1 MKLKTLLVVTFFI
14 GSWIAYAQPSYVV
27 NAKSAFTNG
36 EYFEAAEQ
44 LTSAYQKI
52 SPKNA
57 RARTLKAE
65 LAFKAGYSY
74 EMIFNDAEAENWYQR
89 SIDLRYYTEEPDL
102 YFKIANVQRRAGNYD
117 KAKENYQAFL
127 ELVPEDPKAERALEA
142 MQKASFFK
150 DNRTRYT
157 VRNERKINTENFE
170 MAPVIADRR
179 GNVVAFG
186 STRKAKTSSGKDPII
201 GEPYF
206 NIWQAEKDRGGNW
219 TEPELFVDAD
229 SLNTEYNEGTVAFD
243 ESFRK
248 MFITRCPHEKK
259 QNLGCQIWISERRGR
274 NWGIP
279 ERVMLQPHDSIS
291 IGHPCTMPD
300 GNSMVFASDLPGGLG
315 GMDLWHT
322 SYDRRSDTWSEPVNL
337 GPEINTPGD
346 ELFPTL
352 AMNGDLFFASNGH
365 IGLGGLDIFKAM
377 RRGDDMRWL
386 EPENLGTPINTDA
399 DDYHLIEVDKRN
411 GYFTSNR
418 KGSLGTKGL
427 GDIWSYELPPNLFTL
442 KVYVNEIGSP
452 DRIPGATIQVTGGGE
467 IFTGVTNDEGVYF
480 WDKKVDGERFI
491 NEESSY
497 EVRIMPL
504 EGYHPSTDVGKFSTV
519 GLEYDQD
526 FIIEM
531 PLLAKTPIVLP
542 EVRYALAQ
550 WELLIDETI
559 NSKDS
564 LNFVVDLL
572 EEYPGMKLKLLSHT
586 DSRGTAQ
593 SNKILAEKRA
603 QSCVDYLVNE
613 RGVDPRRLVAEGRGE
628 DEPRTIFKIED
639 GDYVVKRPTDGT
651 PYEEI
656 LLDETYI
663 NKYKGKDG
671 NVMFER
677 LHQYNRRTEADV
689 LRMDW
694 TPDEDEMEDQS
705 GELEEEIEE

>member
-14 GSWIAYAQPSYVV
+14 GSWIALAQPSYVI

-44 LTSAYQKI
+44 LTSAYQKV
-52 SPKNA
+52 SPRNS
-57 RARTLKAE
+57 RARDLKAE

-89 SIDLRYYTEEPDL
+89 AIDLRYYKQEPDVH
-102 YFKIANVQRRAGNYD
+102 FRIANVQRRMGNYE
-117 KAKENYQAFL
+117 KAKENYQRFL

-142 MQKASFFK
+142 MQKAGFFK

-170 MAPVIADRR
+170 MAPVVADRR

-206 NIWQAEKDRGGNW
+206 NIWQAEKDRSGNW
-219 TEPELFVDAD
+219 TEPVLFLDAD
-229 SLNTEYNEGTVAFD
+229 SLNTEYNEGTIAFD
-243 ESFRK
+243 ESFRR
-248 MFITRCPHEKK
+248 MFITRCPHQKK
-259 QNLGCQIWISERRGR
+259 QNLGCQIWISDRRGR
-274 NWGIP
+274 NWGVP
-279 ERVMLQPHDSIS
+279 QRVALQPHDSIS
-291 IGHPCTMPD
+291 IGHPCPMPD
-300 GNSMVFASDLPGGLG
+300 GNSMVFASDLPGGQG
-315 GMDLWHT
+315 GMDLWYST
-322 SYDRRSDTWSEPVNL
+322 FDRRSGTWSEPVNL

-352 AMNGDLFFASNGH
+352 ALNGDLFFASNGH
-365 IGLGGLDIFKAM
+365 IGLGGLDIFKAI
-377 RRGDDMRWL
+377 RQGDNMRWI
-386 EPENLGTPINTDA
+386 EPENMGTPINSDA
-399 DDYHLIEVDKRN
+399 DDYHLTEVDKRN

-418 KGSLGTKGL
+418 KGSLGPRGL

-452 DRIPGATIQVTGGGE
+452 DRIPGATIQVNGGGE
-467 IFTGVTNDEGVYF
+467 TFTGVTNAEGVFF
-480 WDKKVDGERFI
+480 WDKKVDGTRFI
-491 NEESSY
+491 NEETSY
-497 EVRIMPL
+497 EVRILPL
-504 EGYHPSTDVGKFSTV
+504 EGYHPSTDVGKFSTI

-526 FIIEM
+526 FIIEI

-542 EVRYALAQ
+542 EVRYALAR

-628 DEPRTIFKIED
+628 DDPRTIFKVD
-639 GDYVVKRPTDGT
+639 GEYRVKRPTDGT

-656 LLDETYI
+656 LLTETYI
-663 NKYKGKDG
+663 NQYKGKDG

-677 LHQYNRRTEADV
+677 LHQYNRRTEAEV
-689 LRMDW
+689 IRMDW
-694 TPDEDEMEDQS
+694 TPDEDQDQS
-705 GELEEEIEE
+705 EDVEID